1 MFAWQ
6 RLQPSGLRIFR
17 DLRLTTPK
25 YAHVLASGPVWQPVI
40 TKEPPADSQ
49 IATTMVTRSGGYI
62 AAKQLC
68 AKARRSLAGVAHC
81 DHDSARHS
89 KPEVEYVVLGSGKL
103 PPERHIHKRAAHL
116 DIHDDGKEL
125 LQDSHRAMQLHP
137 RNQVTSVRLGPQHHE
152 TTTMTDCVG
161 IKGWTMRATI
171 NGHIE

>member
-89 KPEVEYVVLGSGKL
+89 KVSSDPCAGLNSRTASLKLNTWCSG
-103 PPERHIHKRAAHL
+103 PANF
-116 DIHDDGKEL
+116 
-125 LQDSHRAMQLHP
+125 LQRDTY
-137 RNQVTSVRLGPQHHE
+137 TSGRRIW
-152 TTTMTDCVG
+152 TSTMTA
-161 IKGWTMRATI
+161 KSSSKTATERCSYA
-171 NGHIE
+171 HVTK

>member
-1 MFAWQ
+1 MSAWQ

-25 YAHVLASGPVWQPVI
+25 YAQVLASGPVWQPPI

-49 IATTMVTRSGGYI
+49 IATTMVARSEGYI

-68 AKARRSLAGVAHC
+68 AKARRSLTGVAHC
-81 DHDSARHS
+81 DHDS
-89 KPEVEYVVLGSGKL
+89 PEVEYVELGSGKL

-125 LQDSHRAMQLHP
+125 LQDGRRAMQLRP
-137 RNQVTSVRLGPQHHE
+137 RNQATSVRLGPQHHE

-161 IKGWTMRATI
+161 IKGWTMR
-171 NGHIE
+171 GP